1 MAEYEVEKAMRSW
14 LLLLLCLMM
23 LPCAQAS
30 EVRMEDFMALPA
42 PLQLALDTR
51 IKTLPRRTEQV
62 AALHQLLYSPAGFNI
77 TYNNQRTKTA
87 AEAFYTR
94 SGNCLSLA
102 ALYVASARYLG
113 MDARFQAVEIPF
125 QWLQRDN
132 TMYYLGHVN
141 ALVKLGHNRVTAEFL
156 GAFTAEES
164 AKFKSVEMSDA
175 EALARYYNNL
185 GVEAMVRQEPSKA
198 FDYLQAAIEKNKKY
212 ADAWVNLGVWY
223 KSQQRGLDA
232 EQAYL
237 TAVHLESKNTSALSN
252 LMVLYQAQG
261 RTQMAAQVAAKL
273 HKHRLRNPY
282 YLANLAERALQEKDY
297 ATAVSLLKK
306 AVKKQEEGHF
316 YQLLG
321 QAYFGLG
328 EKSKSQIA
336 LEKSVALAANP
347 QDKSLRSGKLAALRS
362 MSAGH

>member
-1 MAEYEVEKAMRSW
+1 MAISSMRCA
-14 LLLLLCLMM
+14 LLIMIIFFAVY
-23 LPCAQAS
+23 PAQAS
-30 EVRMEDFMALPA
+30 EVGMEEFMALPV
-42 PLQLALDTR
+42 PLQAALDER
-51 IKTLPRRTEQV
+51 IKPLPRRTEQV
-62 AALHQLLYSPAGFNI
+62 AALHRLLYSPAGFNI

-102 ALYVASARYLG
+102 ALYVAAARYLG

-125 QWLQRDN
+125 QWLQRDK

-164 AKFKSVEMSDA
+164 ATFKSMEMSDT

-185 GVEAMVRQEPSKA
+185 GVEAMVRQEPDKA
-198 FDYLQAAIEKNKKY
+198 LDYLQAAIDKNKKY

-223 KSQQRGLDA
+223 KGQQRGLDA

-237 TAVHLESKNTSALSN
+237 TAVRLERKNTSALSN
-252 LMVLYQAQG
+252 LMVLYQSQG
-261 RTQMAAQVAAKL
+261 RTQMATEVAEKL
-273 HKHRLRNPY
+273 HKHRLKNPY
-282 YLANLAERALQEKDY
+282 YLASLAERALQDKDY
-297 ATAVSLLKK
+297 ARAVAYLKK

-328 EKSKSQIA
+328 AKIKSQLA
-336 LEKSVALAANP
+336 LEKSLLLAASP
-347 QDKSLRSGKLAALRS
+347 QDKTLRAGKLAALRS
-362 MSAGH
+362 LSARH

>member
-1 MAEYEVEKAMRSW
+1 MRR
-14 LLLLLCLMM
+14 LLLVLCCLI
-23 LPCAQAS
+23 CDASWAKQAP
-30 EVRMEDFMALPA
+30 MEEFMSLPA
-42 PLQLALDTR
+42 PLQLALDER
-51 IKTLPRRTEQV
+51 IKTLPRRTDQV
-62 AALHQLLYSPAGFNI
+62 AALHKLLYSPAGFNI

-87 AEAFYTR
+87 SEAFFTR

-164 AKFKSVEMSDA
+164 AKFKSKEMSDS
-175 EALARYYNNL
+175 EALARYFNNL
-185 GVEAMVRQEPSKA
+185 GVEAMVRQDRVQA

-223 KSQQRGLDA
+223 KGQQRGLDA

-237 TAVHLESKNTSALSN
+237 TAVHLDGKNTSALSN
-252 LMVLYQAQG
+252 LMVLYQSQG
-261 RTQMAAQVAAKL
+261 RTQMADQVAAKL
-273 HKHRLRNPY
+273 HKHRLKNPY
-282 YLANLAERALQEKDY
+282 YLANLAERALQARDY
-297 ATAVSLLKK
+297 STAVSLLKK

-328 EKSKSQIA
+328 DKSKSQIA
-336 LEKSVALAANP
+336 LEKSVALAASP
-347 QDKSLRSGKLAALRS
+347 QDETLRSGKLAALRN

>member
-1 MAEYEVEKAMRSW
+1 MRMRSW
-14 LLLLLCLMM
+14 LM
-23 LPCAQAS
+23 LVLGLFAVQCVRAEQ
-30 EVRMEDFMALPA
+30 VRMEDFLALPV
-42 PLQLALDTR
+42 PLQSALDTR
-51 IKTLPRRTEQV
+51 IKPLKRRTDQV
-62 AALHQLLYSPAGFNI
+62 TALHQLLYSAAGFNI
-77 TYNNQRTKTA
+77 IYNNQRTQTA
-87 AEAFYTR
+87 SEAFYSR

-125 QWLQRDN
+125 QWLQRDK

-156 GAFTAEES
+156 GAFTADES
-164 AKFKSVEMSDA
+164 AKFKSTEMSDA

-185 GVEAMVRQEPSKA
+185 GVEAMVRQESGQA

-223 KSQQRGLDA
+223 KAQQRGLDA

-237 TAVHLESKNTSALSN
+237 TAVHLDRKNTSALSN
-252 LMVLYQAQG
+252 LMVLYQSQG
-261 RTQMAAQVAAKL
+261 RTQMAEQVADKL
-273 HKHRLRNPY
+273 HQHRLKNPY
-282 YLANLAERALQEKDY
+282 YLASLAERALQAKDY
-297 ATAVSLLKK
+297 SGAVILLKK

-328 EKSKSQIA
+328 EKSKSQMA
-336 LEKSVALAANP
+336 LEKSVALAASP
-347 QDKSLRSGKLAALRS
+347 QDKTLRSGKLAALRNL
-362 MSAGH
+362 SAKH

>member
-1 MAEYEVEKAMRSW
+1 MRSW
-14 LLLLLCLMM
+14 LMVLLSLFALHS
-23 LPCAQAS
+23 AQA
-30 EVRMEDFMALPA
+30 RDNNLNDFMALPA
-42 PLQLALDTR
+42 VLQIALDTR
-51 IKTLPRRTEQV
+51 IKPLPRRTEQV

-77 TYNNQRTKTA
+77 TYNNVRTKTA
-87 AEAFYTR
+87 SEAFYTR

-164 AKFKSVEMSDA
+164 AKFKSKEMSDT

-185 GVEAMVRQEPSKA
+185 GVEAMVKQDLSLA
-198 FDYLQAAIEKNKKY
+198 FDYLQAAVNTNKNY

-223 KSQQRGLDA
+223 KGQQRALDA

-237 TAVHLESKNTSALSN
+237 TAVQLDNKNTSALSN
-252 LMVLYQAQG
+252 LVVLYQSQG
-261 RTQMAAQVAAKL
+261 RSLMAAEVAIKL
-273 HKHRLRNPY
+273 HKHRLKNPY
-282 YLANLAERALQEKDY
+282 YLASLAERALQSQDY
-297 ATAVSLLKK
+297 SAAISFLKK

-321 QAYFGLG
+321 QAYFALG
-328 EKSKSQIA
+328 EKSRAQAA
-336 LEKSVALAANP
+336 LEKSLELALNP
-347 QDKSLRSGKLAALRS
+347 QDKTLRSGKLAALRS
-362 MSAGH
+362 LSARH